1 MTSMEKMNINREGL
15 PIMMCGSFSA
25 ERISLKFPAAGMEAL
40 LEPEVARVWIGD
52 CRQPASR
59 PLKFEL
65 IIKDLVTTKNK
76 KPLKYNCHV

>member
-1 MTSMEKMNINREGL
+1 MEKMNISREGL
-15 PIMMCGSFSA
+15 QTMMCGPFSA
-25 ERISLKFPAAGMEAL
+25 DRILLKFRAAGTEAV

-59 PLKFEL
+59 PLKFEF
-65 IIKDLVTTKNK
+65 IIKDLLTTKSK